1 MTLLKWWKNKDYC
14 IFVITAFL
22 SVLLAALSAVFIVD
36 PYNIILVFLIC
47 FIGGTIMRHKKNK
60 LINNLV
66 DKLNKKH

>member
-22 SVLLAALSAVFIVD
+22 SVLLSALSAVFIRE
-36 PYNIILVFLIC
+36 PYNFILVLLIC
-47 FIGGTIMRHKKNK
+47 LIGGNIMKYKKNK
-60 LINNLV
+60 LINSLV